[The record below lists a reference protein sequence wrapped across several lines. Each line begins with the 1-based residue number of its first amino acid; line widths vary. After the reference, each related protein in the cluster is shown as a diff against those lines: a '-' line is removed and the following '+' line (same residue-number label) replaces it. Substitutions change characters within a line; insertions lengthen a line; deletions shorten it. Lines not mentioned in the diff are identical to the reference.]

1 MKRQTGL
8 QKRLWEMRD
17 FFSRL
22 HHNFFF
28 NLKTLLV
35 FEVLYRIFSLAV
47 MLPLFRA
54 AFFGII
60 KLCGTS
66 YLTGESLSM
75 VIKNPLFLIL
85 SGVLLL
91 AMAIYSMIDISAVIF
106 IYDRSEEEKKAGVL
120 ETIVF
125 SFKTSIRVFSH
136 HNFLIALVT
145 LFMIPFLNLG
155 VGLVFIGTVRLPDF
169 WVNYIV
175 VHPVVFILVVCGV
188 FLMIYFLINWLFSF
202 SYFTLEK
209 KRFRLSRHY
218 SRLLSKGH
226 ILSMIIALIIC
237 QLFLLLRYYL
247 LSAGGGLMI
256 SLLNSAVSVSTV
268 PSSVLITVLA
278 VLFGGVLFLLSSMAL
293 PLVLLVITAL
303 FYRYKKERG
312 YEVKHAPEVFSNKD
326 NGRYSLAKKITGFFA
341 AVAAGVFVMIIA
353 SDYTY
358 GLSTGRYPR
367 RMEGDDRILITAHRG
382 ASSDYP
388 ENTCS
393 AVKGAYETGADFCE
407 IDVQKTRDGR
417 LAVIHDKNLKRLT
430 GMNKKV
436 WELDMED
443 IKALSVK
450 EGASLLEEPEHIAEL
465 SEVLSISK
473 ETGLLMN
480 VEIKPHGHGDSDIAE
495 LVVSEINRAGC
506 RDNCFISSMKRA
518 VLKEVKRID
527 PSMKTVYI
535 SSLAFGDPSELD
547 FADGISVE
555 VSFVSRELA
564 SLAHRAGME
573 VSAWTVND
581 IGVAREVIA
590 SGVDNIITDDVMK
603 IKKAVEN
610 AWEADRTLGWFT
622 DFTSN
627 LLR

>member
-326 NGRYSLAKKITGFFA
+326 NGRYSLAKKITGFSA

-603 IKKAVEN
+603 MKKAVEN
-610 AWEADRTLGWFT
+610 AREADRTLGWFT
-622 DFTSN
+622 EFTSN

>member
-278 VLFGGVLFLLSSMAL
+278 VLFGVVLFLLSSMAL

-326 NGRYSLAKKITGFFA
+326 NGRYSLAKKITGFSA

-603 IKKAVEN
+603 MKKAVEN
-610 AWEADRTLGWFT
+610 AREADRTLGWFT
-622 DFTSN
+622 EFTSN

>member
-603 IKKAVEN
+603 MKKAVEN
-610 AWEADRTLGWFT
+610 AREADRTLGWFT

>member
-1 MKRQTGL
+1 
-8 QKRLWEMRD
+8 MRD
-17 FFSRL
+17 FFTRL

-28 NLKTLLV
+28 NLKTLLI

-47 MLPLFRA
+47 MLPLFRT
-54 AFFGII
+54 AFLGII

-85 SGVLLL
+85 SGILLL

-106 IYDRSEEEKKAGVL
+106 IYDRSEEEKKAGLL

-175 VHPVVFILVVCGV
+175 VHPAVFILVACGV
-188 FLMIYFLINWLFSF
+188 FLMIYFLVNWLFSF

-256 SLLNSAVSVSTV
+256 TLLNSAVFNSGVV
-268 PSSVLITVLA
+268 SSVLITILS

-293 PLVLLVITAL
+293 PLVFLVITAL

-326 NGRYSLAKKITGFFA
+326 NGRSSLPKKIAGFSV
-341 AVAAGVFVMIIA
+341 AVAAGVVVMVIA
-353 SDYTY
+353 ADYTY

-367 RMEGDDRILITAHRG
+367 RMEGDDKIFITAHRG
-382 ASSDYP
+382 ASSYYP
-388 ENTCS
+388 ENTYS
-393 AVKGAYETGADFCE
+393 AVKGAFEMGADFCE
-407 IDVQKTRDGR
+407 IDVQKTKDGR

-436 WELDMED
+436 WELDMDE
-443 IKALSVK
+443 IKELSVK
-450 EGASLLEEPEHIAEL
+450 EGRALLEEPEHIAEL

-495 LVVSEINRAGC
+495 LVVSEINKAGC
-506 RDNCFISSMKRA
+506 TGNCFISSMKRS

-555 VSFVSRELA
+555 ISFASRELA
-564 SLAHRAGME
+564 RLTHQAGMDI
-573 VSAWTVND
+573 SAWTVND
-581 IGVAREVIA
+581 IGSAREMIA
-590 SGVDNIITDDVMK
+590 SGVDNIITDDVIMMK
-603 IKKAVEN
+603 EAVEN
-610 AWEADRTLGWFT
+610 ARKADWMLGWYT
-622 DFTSN
+622 DFTRN

>member
-1 MKRQTGL
+1 
-8 QKRLWEMRD
+8 MRD

-603 IKKAVEN
+603 MKKAVEN